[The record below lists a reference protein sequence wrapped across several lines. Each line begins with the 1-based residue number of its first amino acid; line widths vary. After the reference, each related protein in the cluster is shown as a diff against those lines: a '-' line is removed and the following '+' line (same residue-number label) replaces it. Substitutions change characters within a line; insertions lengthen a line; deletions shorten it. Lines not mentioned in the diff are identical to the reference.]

1 VNREEKG
8 ELINSLS
15 ERLKTTPLVMVADYR
30 GVTVAEI
37 TAFRRA
43 LAVKGLEYKV
53 IKNTL
58 AARSVMGTPMAK
70 LEPMLTGMTG
80 WILSSPDG
88 IESARNVRD
97 LFKTFKKQ
105 EKLTIKGGY
114 FDGEAYDA
122 EGIMKVADLPGR
134 PELLGK
140 LLATIVEGPRRLL
153 GVLQGPARD
162 LLYVLKNYE
171 KKLAEGQQ
179 G

>member
-43 LAVKGLEYKV
+43 LAEKGLEYKV

-58 AARSVMGTPMAK
+58 AARSVMGTPMSK

-122 EGIMKVADLPGR
+122 EGILKVADLPGR

>member
-1 VNREEKG
+1 MNREEKG

-43 LAVKGLEYKV
+43 LAEKGLEYKV

-58 AARSVMGTPMAK
+58 ATRAVMGTPMAK

-140 LLATIVEGPRRLL
+140 LLATIVESPRRLL

>member
-1 VNREEKG
+1 VNRAEKS

-15 ERLKTTPLVMVADYR
+15 ERLKAAPLVMVADYR

-37 TAFRRA
+37 SAFRRA
-43 LAVKGLEYKV
+43 LAQKGLEYQV

-58 AARSVMGTPMAK
+58 AARAVMGTPMAQI
-70 LEPMLTGMTG
+70 EPMLSGMTG
-80 WILSSPDG
+80 WIISSPDG
-88 IESARNVRD
+88 IESARVVRD
-97 LFKTFKKQ
+97 IFKGFKKQ

-122 EGIMKVADLPGR
+122 EGIVKVADLPGR
-134 PELLGK
+134 PELLAK
-140 LLATIVEGPRRLL
+140 LLATMVEGPRRLL

-171 KKLAEGQQ
+171 KKLAEGQE